1 MWPQPWKDIRL
12 MKPVSEGRSAPEQPP
27 PWSRPVATSERAVP
41 LDLPGFL
48 TRERHRI
55 HLVGVA
61 GSGMSGIA
69 ALLIELGH
77 TVSGSDKVSTMETDR
92 LQRLGLRFRE
102 QHRPEEAGTADLIV
116 FSSAVKADNPIL
128 VSARDYGKPIVRR
141 AEALA
146 AIMRSKRGIVIAGMH
161 GKTTTS
167 AMTAHVLREGGL
179 HPCHYV
185 GAEIPILGTNAHWDS
200 RGEYFVAEGDESD
213 GTIALFRPEHTLI
226 LNIEEEHLDFY
237 ADLDAIEKVFAQ
249 LITQTAGTVFYN
261 LDDKNAARVCRSL
274 ARGISY
280 GFADE
285 ADYRA
290 VDIRLTGFASMFR
303 VDHRGQDLGE
313 AVLNVPGQHNV
324 HNALGVVAL
333 ASELGIAFEK
343 IAKSLAKFE
352 HARRRFEIKYDS
364 PRFLLVD
371 DYGHHPTEI
380 RATLKAAR
388 SVGRKRVLTMFQ
400 PHRYSRT
407 KALRKEFGC
416 AFDDAD
422 RAVVTDVYGSN
433 EAPIPGVTGQII
445 ADEIV
450 GHGHRGVSYEPR
462 LEWVHR
468 AVGNMLESGDLVLS
482 LGAGNIH
489 EQLSALAAD
498 LVIAEKLK
506 EVVGEDGQVRL
517 YEPLS
522 KHTTLRVG
530 GPAQFWVE
538 PLNEKA
544 FAELIRFCRD
554 ENLPLF
560 VMGRG
565 SNLLVR
571 DGGVRG
577 VVVHPCGGDFDRIEV
592 NGAEITAGVGAKL
605 KEVAYAGKAAGI
617 GGMEW
622 MEGIPGAVGGGLR
635 MNAGAMG
642 AQTFENVERV
652 RYLDADGEVH
662 TKSRDE
668 LEVHYRNFPLLE
680 KNFAVSAVF
689 RGQPAP
695 LEEIVRKLE
704 ASQEKRRASQPAAKS
719 AGCIFKNP
727 DSCPAGKLVDELGL
741 KNSHVGKARVS
752 EVHGNFIVNDGGATA
767 AEVLELIEKI
777 KATALA
783 KRGIELE
790 TEVQIVGEP
799 G

>member
-1 MWPQPWKDIRL
+1 
-12 MKPVSEGRSAPEQPP
+12 MKPVSEDCSVTAQTPPQTGSAVGRIRTLPF
-27 PWSRPVATSERAVP
+27 
-41 LDLPGFL
+41 DLPTFL
-48 TRERHRI
+48 TREQHRI

-77 TVSGSDKVSTMETDR
+77 TVSGSDRVSSMETDR

-102 QHRPEEAGTADLIV
+102 QHRPEDASTADLIV
-116 FSSAVKADNPIL
+116 FSSAIKSDNPIL
-128 VSARDYGKPIVRR
+128 VSARNCGKPAVRR

-146 AIMRSKRGIVIAGMH
+146 AIMRSKRGIVVAGMH

-167 AMTAHVLREGGL
+167 AMTAHALREGGL
-179 HPCHYV
+179 HPSHYV
-185 GAEIPILGTNAHWDS
+185 GAEIPILGMNAHWDS

-213 GTIALFRPEHTLI
+213 GTVVLFQPEHTLI

-237 ADLDAIEKVFAQ
+237 ADLGAIEKVFAR
-249 LITQTAGTVFYN
+249 LMTQTTGKVFYN
-261 LDDKNAARVCRSL
+261 VDDKNAARVCRSL
-274 ARGISY
+274 ARVICY
-280 GFADE
+280 GFADN

-290 VDIRLTGFASMFR
+290 VDIRLKDFASTFR
-303 VDHRGQDLGE
+303 VNHRGQDLGE

-324 HNALGVVAL
+324 HNALGVIAL

-380 RATLKAAR
+380 RATVKTAR

-407 KALRKEFGC
+407 KALRKEFGR

-422 RAVVTDVYGSN
+422 RVVVTDVYGSS

-445 ADEIV
+445 VDEIV
-450 GHGHRGVSYEPR
+450 AHGHRSVSYEPR

-468 AVGNMLESGDLVLS
+468 AIGNMLESGDLVLS

-506 EVVGEDGQVRL
+506 EIVGQDGEVRL

-538 PLNEKA
+538 PRNEKA

-571 DGGVRG
+571 DGGIRG
-577 VVVHPCGGDFDRIEV
+577 VVVHPCGGDFDKVEI
-592 NGAEITAGVGAKL
+592 NGADIIAGAGAKL

-617 GGMEW
+617 GGLEW
-622 MEGIPGAVGGGLR
+622 LEGIPGTVGGGLR

-642 AQTFENVERV
+642 AQTFENVVRL
-652 RYLDADGEVH
+652 RYLDANGEAH
-662 TKSRDE
+662 TKTRDE
-668 LEVHYRNFPLLE
+668 LEVYYRNFPLLE

-704 ASQEKRRASQPAAKS
+704 ASQEKRRTSQPAAKS

-741 KNSHVGKARVS
+741 KNSRVGKARVS

-767 AEVLELIEKI
+767 AEMLELIEKI
-777 KATALA
+777 KATARA

>member
-1 MWPQPWKDIRL
+1 
-12 MKPVSEGRSAPEQPP
+12 MKPVSE
-27 PWSRPVATSERAVP
+27 
-41 LDLPGFL
+41 LDLPKLL
-48 TRERHRI
+48 THERHRI

-102 QHRPEEAGTADLIV
+102 QHRPEEADTADLIV

-128 VSARDYGKPIVRR
+128 VSARDDGKPIVRR
-141 AEALA
+141 AETLA

-179 HPCHYV
+179 HPSHYV
-185 GAEIPILGTNAHWDS
+185 GAEIPILGTNAHWDA

-213 GTIALFRPEHTLI
+213 GTIALFHPEHTLV

-237 ADLDAIEKVFAQ
+237 ADLAAIEKVFNQ
-249 LITQTAGTVFYN
+249 LLSQTSGKVFFCA
-261 LDDKNAARVCRSL
+261 DDENASRICRSYE
-274 ARGISY
+274 RVICY
-280 GFADE
+280 GLSE
-285 ADYRA
+285 NADYRA
-290 VDIRLTGFASMFR
+290 TDIDLRNFTSSFS
-303 VDHRGQDLGE
+303 VYRGQEKLGE
-313 AVLNVPGQHNV
+313 AVLNVPGEHNV
-324 HNALGVVAL
+324 RNALGVIAL
-333 ASELGIAFEK
+333 ATELGVPFEK
-343 IAKSLAKFE
+343 IAKSLTKFQ

-380 RATLKAAR
+380 KATLKTAK

-407 KALRKEFGC
+407 QKLRKEFGR
-416 AFDDAD
+416 AFDQAD
-422 RAVVTDVYGSN
+422 RVVITDIYGSN
-433 EAPIPGVTGQII
+433 ESPMPGVTGQLI
-445 ADEIV
+445 ADEITA
-450 GHGHRGVSYEPR
+450 HGHRGVSYQPR

-468 AVGNMLESGDLVLS
+468 DVGNLLESGDLVLS

-489 EQLSALAAD
+489 EQLSILAAD

-506 EVVGEDGQVRL
+506 EIVGESGDVRL

-538 PLNEKA
+538 PRNETA
-544 FAELIRFCRD
+544 LSELIRFCRRD
-554 ENLPLF
+554 NLPLF
-560 VMGRG
+560 VIGRG

-571 DGGVRG
+571 DGGIRG
-577 VVVHPCGGDFDRIEV
+577 VVVHPSGGDFDKIDIHG
-592 NGAEITAGVGAKL
+592 NEITAGVGAKL
-605 KEVAYAGKAAGI
+605 KEIAYAARGADL
-617 GGMEW
+617 GGLEW

-642 AQTFENVERV
+642 AQTFENVTRI
-652 RYLDADGEVH
+652 RYLDAEGNSHV
-662 TKSRDE
+662 KNRNE
-668 LEVHYRNFPLLE
+668 LEVFYRRFPLLE
-680 KNFAVSAVF
+680 KNFAVSATF
-689 RGQPAP
+689 CGQPA
-695 LEEIVRKLE
+695 ERAEIDTRLRE
-704 ASQEKRRASQPAAKS
+704 SQEKRCTTQPVAKS

-727 DSCPAGKLVDELGL
+727 ATIPAGKLVDELGL
-741 KNSHVGKARVS
+741 KNSRVGNARVS
-752 EVHGNFIVNDGGATA
+752 KVHGNFIVNDGDATS
-767 AEVLELIEKI
+767 AEILQLIDNI
-777 KATALA
+777 KSVAR
-783 KRGIELE
+783 KERGIELE
-790 TEVQIVGEP
+790 TEVEIVGEP
-799 G
+799 